1 MFKMVKN
8 ENPKSKSREQLGKML
23 ERAVVFVEHD
33 KDYKGIYFDDK
44 GLKLEV
50 TSDFAVI
57 STMSHRHVFN
67 KVTSNGISRP
77 YLYVEKM
84 IEFAESVDCIVKD
97 KDGNITRS
105 YSKMMHELQQKSG
118 GNSTEYNIVWYV
130 DKWLYNIFQP
140 LYTIDETEAG
150 AFFVYFDYLGGI
162 AKNAIILEEKKEDL
176 TNKGFIEKFIGYV
189 KDFTDNLTENVI
201 FKKKTDDE
209 KIKEEVEAMG
219 LNESEEILGSMEGD
233 KEK

>member
-1 MFKMVKN
+1 MVKN
-8 ENPKSKSREQLGKML
+8 DNSKNKTREQLGKML

-33 KDYKGIYFDDK
+33 RDYKGIYFDDK
-44 GLKLEV
+44 GLKFEV

-140 LYTIDETEAG
+140 LYMIDETEAG
-150 AFFVYFDYLGGI
+150 AFFVYLDYLSGI
-162 AKNAIILEEKKEDL
+162 AKNAIILEEKNEDL
-176 TNKGFIEKFIGYV
+176 TNKGFVEKFIGYV

-219 LNESEEILGSMEGD
+219 LTESEEILGSMEGD

>member
-1 MFKMVKN
+1 MVKN
-8 ENPKSKSREQLGKML
+8 DNPKGKSREQLIKTL

-33 KDYKGIYFDDK
+33 KDYRGIYFDDK
-44 GLKLEV
+44 GLKLEI

-67 KVTSNGISRP
+67 KVTASGISRP

-84 IEFAESVDCIVKD
+84 IEFAATVDCIVKD
-97 KDGNITRS
+97 KNGNVTRS

-118 GNSTEYNIVWYV
+118 SDGTGYNIVWYV

-162 AKNAIILEEKKEDL
+162 AKNAIILEERKEDL

-219 LNESEEILGSMEGD
+219 LTESEEILGSMEGD